1 MFITYLP
8 PPVIALFVAALAWWL
23 AQLAI
28 LPLHL
33 PLQQLLIGVSI
44 IAGVVLFA
52 AAGLAM
58 AKARTTINP
67 LTPEKS
73 SRLLST
79 GVFALSRNP
88 IYLADAVFLFAWALY
103 LEQAFALVAPLLF
116 ILLINFQIK
125 KEEQALQALFG
136 DDYSQYCQRV
146 RRWL

>member
-1 MFITYLP
+1 
-8 PPVIALFVAALAWWL
+8 
-23 AQLAI
+23 
-28 LPLHL
+28 
-33 PLQQLLIGVSI
+33 
-44 IAGVVLFA
+44 
-52 AAGLAM
+52 M

-146 RRWL
+146 GRWL